1 MRLDSTSGLSFAPHH
16 PFSDLTWLGGAS
28 LERRARMSGR
38 RGSDVGSLDAALGT
52 PNPLVL
58 GRENILLGN
67 LPVGIS
73 LINELERYPHG

>member
-1 MRLDSTSGLSFAPHH
+1 
-16 PFSDLTWLGGAS
+16 
-28 LERRARMSGR
+28 MSGR

-67 LPVGIS
+67 LSVGIS
-73 LINELERYPHG
+73 LINELERYSHG